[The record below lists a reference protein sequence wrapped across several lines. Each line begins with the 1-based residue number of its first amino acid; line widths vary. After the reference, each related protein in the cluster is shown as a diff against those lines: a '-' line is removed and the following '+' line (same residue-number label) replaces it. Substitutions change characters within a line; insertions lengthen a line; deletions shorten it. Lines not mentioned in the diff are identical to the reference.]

1 MAELFTIGEISRLFN
16 VNIRTLRYYDNIGLL
31 KPEYVNPQSG
41 YRYYSVNQFELLN
54 TIKYLRALDVSIEDI
69 KYFIENR
76 DINNIINILD
86 IHKKNIEKERIKLQI
101 IEQKINNRLKQI
113 KDALNTNY
121 GVIEEK
127 YIEERTIA
135 LLKRNI
141 NVNENLEYKIRE
153 LENENGLGAVMFL
166 GKVGVSISKKNIENN
181 IFESFSSIFVI
192 LENECVNKGKTETIK
207 EGKYVSV
214 RFKGTHT
221 EAKEYYE
228 MLIKYINEH
237 NYKINGN
244 SVEITLIDY
253 GMTTD
258 KEKFVTEIQ
267 IPYL

>member
-1 MAELFTIGEISRLFN
+1 
-16 VNIRTLRYYDNIGLL
+16 
-31 KPEYVNPQSG
+31 
-41 YRYYSVNQFELLN
+41 
-54 TIKYLRALDVSIEDI
+54 
-69 KYFIENR
+69 
-76 DINNIINILD
+76 
-86 IHKKNIEKERIKLQI
+86 
-101 IEQKINNRLKQI
+101 
-113 KDALNTNY
+113 
-121 GVIEEK
+121 
-127 YIEERTIA
+127 
-135 LLKRNI
+135 
-141 NVNENLEYKIRE
+141 
-153 LENENGLGAVMFL
+153 MFL
-166 GKVGVSISKKNIENN
+166 GKVGVSISKENIENN
-181 IFESFSSIFVI
+181 VFESFSSIFVI

-207 EGKYVSV
+207 EGKYVSI